1 MNIMNNAIQVEGWRP
16 KLPTMF
22 YKTLKALICDC
33 WEHDPD
39 DRPDF
44 DEIVRRLNGEVREEV
59 WMKPEPDFVC
69 DENFLKNSVD
79 YEENEGNEEEEEY
92 LVMLKQSYSD
102 LLLKLEQQL
111 SSAESKNADF
121 IGQVKDRRA
130 DVEHLIEQKQEQ
142 RRAASEQAAFKGQG
156 GRPAR
161 EKNVVGAAV
170 APPLPDMLAS
180 FRSSDEGGDGQP
192 TMKLEK

>member
-1 MNIMNNAIQVEGWRP
+1 
-16 KLPTMF
+16 
-22 YKTLKALICDC
+22 
-33 WEHDPD
+33 
-39 DRPDF
+39 
-44 DEIVRRLNGEVREEV
+44 
-59 WMKPEPDFVC
+59 MKPEPDFVC

-111 SSAESKNADF
+111 PSAKSKNADF
-121 IGQVKDRRA
+121 IGHLKDRRA

-142 RRAASEQAAFKGQG
+142 RRAASEQAAFEGQG
-156 GRPAR
+156 GRSAR
-161 EKNVVGAAV
+161 EKKVVGAAV

-180 FRSSDEGGDGQP
+180 FRSSDEGGDGQS